1 MSKKHSPHPSD
12 MLNTLRARV
21 RPPLFAFPKCWYL
34 LKTLTFSDLR
44 SQHSGSVLGGV
55 WFVVKPLVLIGIY
68 TVVFSAAVDSMGG
81 FQNRSMSYGLFIFAG
96 MLPWLFIQE
105 STQRGATIFVD
116 LAHVIRHHSLPL
128 GLLPLHIVLAV
139 ALAQSI
145 GVVVFLAIKWILTS
159 QISPYALFVLIVI
172 PVQIVFCFG
181 LVLIVA
187 IMNVFLRDTSH
198 LTMTALVVWFFSSP
212 IVFPL
217 DKFSGGIKALMWL
230 NPMTGLTE
238 IYRDLLLIGRLP
250 SVVAV
255 GSFSFFSA
263 LVLLVGC
270 GLYFKT
276 HDAIVDWI

>member
-1 MSKKHSPHPSD
+1 
-12 MLNTLRARV
+12 MLNTPPTRV
-21 RPPLFAFPKCWYL
+21 RPPLFAFPESWYL
-34 LKTLTFSDLR
+34 LKTLTLSDLR

-68 TVVFSAAVDSMGG
+68 TVVFSAAVDTLGG
-81 FQNRSMSYGLFIFAG
+81 FQDRSMNYGLFIFAG

-105 STQRGATIFVD
+105 STQRGATIMVD
-116 LAHVIRHHSLPL
+116 LAHVIRHHSLPM
-128 GLLPLHIVLAV
+128 GLLPLHVVLAA
-139 ALAQSI
+139 ALSQLI
-145 GVVVFLAIKWILTS
+145 GMLVFLAIKWILTS
-159 QISPYALFVLIVI
+159 HISPYAALILIVI

-217 DKFSGGIKALMWL
+217 DRFSGGVKALMWL

-250 SVVAV
+250 SALAV
-255 GSFSFFSA
+255 GSFSFFA
-263 LVLLVGC
+263 VVVVLIGC
-270 GLYFKT
+270 GLYRKT